1 MNSEAKEVGVSLSC
15 GIEVREG
22 ELQGFWGDSEDMCSV
37 RGAPKKRS
45 MRNGNSQ
52 SERPVPHPE
61 PPRGESVDVTVRKA
75 YSRHSIS
82 AAEKG

>member
-1 MNSEAKEVGVSLSC
+1 MSSEAQEVGVSLSC

-52 SERPVPHPE
+52 SEHPVPLSE
-61 PPRGESVDVTVRKA
+61 PLRGESVDITVRKA
-75 YSRHSIS
+75 YSRQSIS